1 MTVHEQFADDLGLHA
16 LGALEGDAKIVL
28 EKHLQE
34 CASCRRELEQ
44 LRGDAALLALST
56 AGPRPP
62 DRAKTRLM
70 ESIAKEPRMQP
81 ARSRPRVNWW
91 AALGWVAAAVMLVF
105 VVGVSRHNQRLS
117 STIKELSGMVE
128 QERVREDQAR
138 REAEILHAPDAASYE
153 ILPVSMKTKMPSG
166 KAVYS
171 RQRNGLMFI
180 ASDLHPLPPQKAYEL
195 WLIPMQ
201 GAPIP
206 AGMFKP
212 DARGSA
218 MVMNPPLPPGVE
230 AKAFAITVEPE
241 QGSAAPTSP
250 IMMMSTGS

>member
-1 MTVHEQFADDLGLHA
+1 MTVHEQFAEDLGLHA
-16 LGALEGDAKIVL
+16 LGALEGDAKVAL

-56 AGPRPP
+56 SGPRPP
-62 DRAKTRLM
+62 ARAKTRLM
-70 ESIAKEPRMQP
+70 QSIAKEPRMQP
-81 ARSRPRVNWW
+81 ARPRPRVNWW
-91 AALGWVAAAVMLVF
+91 AALGWVAAAVMI
-105 VVGVSRHNQRLS
+105 VVVIGVSRQNKRLS
-117 STIKELSGMVE
+117 STVAELSGMVE
-128 QERVREDQAR
+128 RERVSGDEAR
-138 REAEILHAPDAASYE
+138 RVAEVLHAPDATPYE
-153 ILPVSMKTKMPSG
+153 ILPVSMKTKMPAG
-166 KAVYS
+166 KAIYS
-171 RQRNGLMFI
+171 RDRSGLVFV
-180 ASDLHPLPPQKAYEL
+180 ASNLQPVPAQKAYEL
-195 WLIPMQ
+195 WLIPMK

-212 DARGSA
+212 DAHGMA
-218 MVMNPPLPPGVE
+218 MVMNPPLPAGVE

>member
-1 MTVHEQFADDLGLHA
+1 MAVHEQFGEDLALHA
-16 LGALEGDAKIVL
+16 LGALDGDAKVSL

-34 CASCRRELEQ
+34 CASCRRELDG
-44 LRGDAALLALST
+44 LRGDVALLALS
-56 AGPRPP
+56 ASGPRPP
-62 DRAKTRLM
+62 ARAKSRLM
-70 ESIAKEPRMQP
+70 DSISKELNTQRE
-81 ARSRPRVNWW
+81 RRRVPWLAVLGW
-91 AALGWVAAAVMLVF
+91 AATALMLVF
-105 VVGVSRHNQRLS
+105 VVGVSRQNRHLS
-117 STIKELSGMVE
+117 STVRELSGMVE
-128 QERVREDQAR
+128 QERVAGDQAR
-138 REAEILHAPDAASYE
+138 GVADVLHAADATPYE

-166 KAVYS
+166 KAVFS
-171 RQRNGLMFI
+171 KERNGLVFV

-195 WLIPMQ
+195 WLIPTH

-230 AKAFAITVEPE
+230 AKAFAITIEPE
-241 QGSAAPTSP
+241 QGSAAPTSA

>member
-1 MTVHEQFADDLGLHA
+1 MTVHEQFAEDLGLHA

-128 QERVREDQAR
+128 QERAAGDEAR
-138 REAEILHAPDAASYE
+138 RVAEVLHAPDATPYE
-153 ILPVSMKTKMPSG
+153 ILPVSMKTKMPAG
-166 KAVYS
+166 KAIYS
-171 RQRNGLMFI
+171 RDRNGLIFV
-180 ASDLHPLPPQKAYEL
+180 ASNLQPVPAQKAYEL
-195 WLIPMQ
+195 WLIPMK

-212 DARGSA
+212 DARGTA
-218 MVMNPPLPPGVE
+218 MVMNPPLPAGVE
-230 AKAFAITVEPE
+230 AKAFAITIEPE
-241 QGSAAPTSP
+241 QGSSTPTMP
-250 IMMMSTGS
+250 IVMMSTGS